1 MTFKGSPSPKT
12 WTYFVFGVQKG
23 GQDSGRELLLS
34 FHTWI
39 FNSSY
44 PSLVPPKLELQEEE
58 KDHYW
63 SCHNLVLVHSG
74 WGRFQKLIHS
84 SCGLFGNNCGTHE
97 KFHWFR
103 YILLLVTQGFLLSP
117 WLLVSYFSAVVISC
131 AWVFLV
137 SLWAGTFSRL
147 FHLTFVCR
155 IQNLPL
161 TQEKYVCHCPAKCWR
176 HSHTHVFLLF
186 IWPTGRAWSSQ
197 VSNFLTSLVG
207 EGQKVALCPPSPGD
221 HVKLS
226 KWFFFSPHFLDWNER
241 EVSSPPPLGQRVL
254 GKTQNTKISLSKEIF
269 ASGQECFPPLE

>member
-1 MTFKGSPSPKT
+1 MLCF
-12 WTYFVFGVQKG
+12 WNAEG
-23 GQDSGRELLLS
+23 GQDSGHELLLS

-39 FNSSY
+39 FNSSF

-103 YILLLVTQGFLLSP
+103 YILLLVSQGFLLSP

-131 AWVFLV
+131 AWVFLM
-137 SLWAGTFSRL
+137 SLWAGTFSRS

-161 TQEKYVCHCPAKCWR
+161 TQEKYVCHCPAKRWR

-207 EGQKVALCPPSPGD
+207 EGQKVALCSSFSRGPCKALQMIFLQSSFLGL
-221 HVKLS
+221 KWEGSILS
-226 KWFFFSPHFLDWNER
+226 SSFRAEGVGENTEYKNKSFQRNLRLCQRMFS
-241 EVSSPPPLGQRVL
+241 SSR
-254 GKTQNTKISLSKEIF
+254 I
-269 ASGQECFPPLE
+269 ASG